1 MPFEVRLLMRFL
13 GAANRGGR
21 LLLSYLLFEGPYAR
35 ELIALGYAD
44 AQAQKSVIQ
53 SFLSNDE

>member
-1 MPFEVRLLMRFL
+1 MRFL

-44 AQAQKSVIQ
+44 AQAQKTVIQ